1 MKYFKLIT
9 ASVLFLLIAPVSGMA
24 VDHGGCLTCHKY
36 PGLVRMEKPDNIKVL
51 HIDEEIHLASAHG
64 NVDCRQCHPTVKQV
78 PHTGETKVNCTT
90 GCHLEDREKIDSLYP
105 EYYVNYHKLERF
117 AITRLDDQS
126 SCRVCHPLYPHS
138 NDKKV
143 RALLNMHTGFMLC
156 EVCHLKKEDLEHLQF
171 SWKEPEHFEYVG
183 EPYGTITHHTG
194 HNSNRV
200 IQEMLKMSP
209 ETNQPDGDASK
220 HGALISRIAVFS
232 ENGGKKKILMNTKD
246 CNMAKEYML
255 KESSLS
261 EKEKKDSF
269 ELFHKDIARKE
280 VSVACNECHVKN
292 GMIDFVKLGFNEK
305 TSNDLQYL
313 NLKSLVTKYDT
324 FYFPNLFGH

>member
-1 MKYFKLIT
+1 MKYLKLLTSSLILILLT
-9 ASVLFLLIAPVSGMA
+9 PVLSIAI
-24 VDHGGCLTCHKY
+24 DHGGCLTCHKF

-51 HIDEEIHLASAHG
+51 HVDEEIHLASAHG
-64 NVDCRQCHPTVKQV
+64 KVDCRQCHPTVTQV

-90 GCHLEDREKIDSLYP
+90 DCHIEDRGKIDSLPP

-117 AITRLDDQS
+117 AITRLDDKS

-156 EVCHLKKEDLEHLQF
+156 EVCHLKKEDLKQLQF
-171 SWKEPEHFEYVG
+171 NWKDPEHFEYVG

-209 ETNQPDGDASK
+209 EKKKSADDSDTN
-220 HGALISRIAVFS
+220 GALISRIAVFLK
-232 ENGGKKKILMNTKD
+232 NGGKKKILMNTKD
-246 CNMAKEYML
+246 CDMAKEYMS

-269 ELFHKDIARKE
+269 EMFHRDIARKE
-280 VSVACNECHVKN
+280 VSIACNECHVPN
-292 GMIDFVKLGFNEK
+292 GMIDFAELGFNERI
-305 TSNDLQYL
+305 SDDLKYL
-313 NLKSLVTKYDT
+313 NIKSLVTKYET
-324 FYFPNLFGH
+324 FYFPNLFGR